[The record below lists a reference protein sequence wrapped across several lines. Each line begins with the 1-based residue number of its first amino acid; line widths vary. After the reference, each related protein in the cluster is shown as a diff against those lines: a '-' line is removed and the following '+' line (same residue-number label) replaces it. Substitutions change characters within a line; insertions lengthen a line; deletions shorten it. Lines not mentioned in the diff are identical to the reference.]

1 MLFDEGSQHSF
12 ITQELADSLLLKP
25 YKMEV
30 ISLAAFGA
38 SQSHHMR
45 MAVAL
50 VYVKTQS
57 KEYIPVSHLVVPT
70 IAVPQS

>member
-25 YKMEV
+25 YKMED
-30 ISLAAFGA
+30 ISLAAFAA

-45 MAVAL
+45 MAVAP
-50 VYVKTQS
+50 VYVTQS